1 MLNIVTNNRI
11 VMKSILIKSSFIFF
25 LVVFAGKLHLN
36 PKEVSKQ
43 FTKTDDFQ
51 GQAFYVS
58 KSKMELGRWG
68 ARLSEAQKKQVAAR
82 LKNRLEK
89 EYILTFN
96 KEEALFY
103 EDEKLDAMSGATDS
117 WGKNFAPGK
126 QYKNVKTNTQ
136 IQSQEFYGKQF
147 LVKDQLQDIKWQLGK
162 ETKQIGNYMC
172 FKATASIPT
181 NDLAW
186 YDFSWSRLRN
196 ANANKAA
203 DSTATK
209 SDAPTV
215 EMTTVEAWYSPQIP
229 VGHGPLEYWGLPGL
243 ILEVSAGN
251 TTMLC
256 TKIVMNPKEKFRIEA
271 PNKGK
276 EITKAAYQETIVNK
290 MKEFRN
296 NRMGRRRG

>member
-1 MLNIVTNNRI
+1 
-11 VMKSILIKSSFIFF
+11 MKTLLLKTSLLVSILLFAFQTNKEEHFRSSNEDAI
-25 LVVFAGKLHLN
+25 
-36 PKEVSKQ
+36 Q
-43 FTKTDDFQ
+43 DFQ

-58 KSKMELGRWG
+58 KSTMELGRWG
-68 ARLSEAQKKQVAAR
+68 ARLSEAQKKQIEAR

-117 WGKNFAPGK
+117 WGKNFSPGR
-126 QYKNVKTNTQ
+126 QYKNVKTNSQ
-136 IQSQEFYGKQF
+136 IQNQEFYGKKF
-147 LVKDQLQDIKWQLGK
+147 LVKDQLQAIEWKLGK
-162 ETKQIGNYMC
+162 DSKQIGNYMC

-186 YDFSWSRLRN
+186 YDFSWSRLSN
-196 ANANKAA
+196 GNTAEKKS
-203 DSTATK
+203 DSTT
-209 SDAPTV
+209 TV
-215 EMTTVEAWYSPQIP
+215 IEEPAIAMTEVEAWYSPQIP

-256 TKIVMNPKEKFRIEA
+256 TKIVMNPEEKIEIEA
-271 PNKGK
+271 PDKGK
-276 EITKAAYQETIVNK
+276 ETTKSEYQKTVIEK

-296 NRMGRRRG
+296 NRMGRRRS

>member
-1 MLNIVTNNRI
+1 
-11 VMKSILIKSSFIFF
+11 MKSILIKSSFLLF
-25 LVVFAGKLHLN
+25 LVLFSGKVNDANLSN
-36 PKEVSKQ
+36 TTAKS
-43 FTKTDDFQ
+43 DDFQ
-51 GQAFYVS
+51 GQAYYVS

-68 ARLSEAQKKQVAAR
+68 ARLSEAQKKQVEAR

-103 EDEKLDAMSGATDS
+103 EDEKLDAMTGATDS
-117 WGKNFAPGK
+117 WGKNFAPGR

-136 IQSQEFYGKQF
+136 IQSQEFYGKKF
-147 LVKDQLQDIKWQLGK
+147 LVKDKLQDINWVLGK

-172 FKATASIPT
+172 FKATASIPS

-186 YDFSWSRLRN
+186 YDFSWSRLSN
-196 ANANKAA
+196 NNTQVEKEN

-209 SDAPTV
+209 TEEPEV
-215 EMTTVEAWYSPQIP
+215 EVAMTEVEAWYSPQIP

-243 ILEVSAGN
+243 ILEVNAGN

-256 TKIVMNPKEKFRIEA
+256 TKIVMNPKEKLEIEA
-271 PNKGK
+271 PDKGK
-276 EITKAAYQETIVNK
+276 EVTKSEYQETIVEK

-296 NRMGRRRG
+296 NRMGRRRS

>member
-1 MLNIVTNNRI
+1 MRSLLLKTGLFVSLFLF
-11 VMKSILIKSSFIFF
+11 VLIPNSDNVDAATVK
-25 LVVFAGKLHLN
+25 A
-36 PKEVSKQ
+36 
-43 FTKTDDFQ
+43 DDEFQ
-51 GQAFYVS
+51 GQAFYMS

-68 ARLSEAQKKQVAAR
+68 ARMSEAQKKQIAAR

-96 KEEALFY
+96 KEEAVFY

-117 WGKNFAPGK
+117 WGKNFAPGR

-136 IQSQEFYGKQF
+136 IQNQEFYGKKF
-147 LVKDQLQDIKWQLGK
+147 LVKDKLQDINWILGK

-172 FKATASIPT
+172 FKATASIPS

-186 YDFSWSRLRN
+186 YDFSWGRLRN
-196 ANANKAA
+196 NQANEKKA
-203 DSTATK
+203 DSIKTDET
-209 SDAPTV
+209 DEPEI
-215 EMTTVEAWYSPQIP
+215 EMTEVEAWYSPQIP
-229 VGHGPLEYWGLPGL
+229 VSHGPLEYWGLPGL

-256 TKIVMNPKEKFRIEA
+256 TKIVMNPKEKLEIKA
-271 PNKGK
+271 PDKGK
-276 EITKAAYQETIVNK
+276 ETTKAEYQVTVIEK